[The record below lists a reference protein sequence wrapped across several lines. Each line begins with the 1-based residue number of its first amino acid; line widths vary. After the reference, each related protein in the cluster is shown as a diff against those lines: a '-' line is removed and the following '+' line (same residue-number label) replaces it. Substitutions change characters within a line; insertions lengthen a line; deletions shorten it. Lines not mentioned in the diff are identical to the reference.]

1 MMAGMPS
8 TDEGRLLRAIGPLA
22 GVLIVVNATIGTGI
36 FKTPAKVARLA
47 GSLEAYMLVWVAGGV
62 IALCGALTL
71 AELAAALPRTGGI
84 YEYLRRA
91 WGRSVAFLFGWTMLV
106 LLIPSA
112 LGSFARLAAEA
123 VSALTGAAPDR
134 TRESLVA
141 VGILAACAV
150 ANLFGVRSSTQV
162 QSGVAAAK
170 YLGVALLALLG
181 LFAPLA
187 AGATV
192 PVPADAPTFLTT
204 PTLAG
209 CFTALVSVMWSYDG
223 WADLSRVSGEVRDP
237 ARTLPRALILGTLAI
252 LVIYLLANLG
262 YARTLG
268 LDGLRR
274 STVGEHM
281 PAAHLATLT
290 LGDVGRSLLGTLIF
304 VSCIGACMT
313 NLLTAPRVFVPLAAD
328 GLFIAALGRVS
339 ERHAVPARAIGVAA
353 VVGAGYVASR
363 TFEQLTDAFVVGF
376 FPFYMLAV
384 LAVFRLRRTEPD
396 LPRPFRVPLYPLV
409 PIVFLVGAGCL
420 MAGALLDADR
430 TAVFAL
436 GVMLAGF
443 PVQWAWRRFVGT
455 NG

>member
-1 MMAGMPS
+1 MAPPP
-8 TDEGRLLRAIGPLA
+8 TDEARLTRAIGPLM

-36 FKTPAKVARLA
+36 FKTPGKIARLA
-47 GSLEAYMLVWVAGGV
+47 GSLEAYLLVWLAGGV

-91 WGRSVAFLFGWTMLV
+91 WGRSIAFLFGWTMLV

-123 VSALTGAAPDR
+123 LSALSGAAPDR
-134 TRESLVA
+134 DRESVIALA
-141 VGILAACAV
+141 VLGVCAG
-150 ANLFGVRSSTQV
+150 ANLFGVRSSARV

-170 YLGVALLALLG
+170 YLGVGLLALLG

-187 AGATV
+187 VDASV
-192 PVPADAPTFLTT
+192 PIPADAPAYLAS
-204 PTLAG
+204 PTMAG

-237 ARTLPRALILGTLAI
+237 ARTLPRALILGTVAI

-274 STVGEHM
+274 STVGESM
-281 PAAHLATLT
+281 PAAHLAMLT
-290 LGDVGRSLLGTLIF
+290 LGAVGRSMLGALIF
-304 VSCIGACMT
+304 VSCLGACMT

-328 GLFIAALGRVS
+328 GLFLASLGRVS

-353 VVGAGYVASR
+353 FVGAGYIASR
-363 TFEQLTDAFVVGF
+363 SFEQLTDAFVVGF

-409 PIVFLVGAGCL
+409 PAVFLIGAGCL
-420 MAGALLDADR
+420 MIGALLDADR
-430 TAVFAL
+430 TAFFAL
-436 GVMLAGF
+436 GIMLAGF
-443 PVQWAWRRFVGT
+443 PVQWLWRRLSG
-455 NG
+455 